1 MKAEVREWW
10 LELADQYEEWAEN
23 PPIIEYWCC
32 STGHTDW
39 EEDYTCCALDCDDE
53 TWGFSTNC
61 RDDPSELLGPI
72 WEEQYGAGAFPI
84 GETHWAS
91 RQQKRFDF
99 CWYMAE
105 RIREY
110 LGEEA

>member
-39 EEDYTCCALDCDDE
+39 EEDYTCCALDSDVE
-53 TWGFSTNC
+53 TWGFGIHGDASK
-61 RDDPSELLGPI
+61 RLFDI
-72 WEEQYGAGAFPI
+72 WEEQYGYTCFPA